1 MTNEEIIAE
10 MQSESKLNRARR
22 VFSSY
27 WGEIENSQH
36 QRTPMSIFEI
46 RAMEF
51 EAVQKIKEIF
61 DAE

>member
-1 MTNEEIIAE
+1 MTKEEILSE
-10 MQSESKLNRARR
+10 MQSDSKLNRARR

-27 WGEIENSQH
+27 WGQIENSQH
-36 QRTPMSIFEI
+36 QRVPLTIFQI

-61 DAE
+61 NAE